1 MQDVT
6 YKLNYYISFFFKN
19 FFYFYLFKI
28 KLNLWQIF
36 QRTYSINM
44 VIVLFIKGAQLAEI
58 KSNSLNLICFTNI

>member
-44 VIVLFIKGAQLAEI
+44 VIVLFIKGVQLAEI